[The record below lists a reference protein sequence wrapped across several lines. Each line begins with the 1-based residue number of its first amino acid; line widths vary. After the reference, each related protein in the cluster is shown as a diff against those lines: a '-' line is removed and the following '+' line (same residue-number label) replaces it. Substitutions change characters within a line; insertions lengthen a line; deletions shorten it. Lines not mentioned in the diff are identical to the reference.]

1 MIKTGYYIV
10 IFAAVLMF
18 NGCITK
24 YVEVERPGPQ
34 DQPAMSESGIP
45 ANAVMPRVMLLID
58 EKSLGTIATSEVE
71 SMAVKKIRAAKG
83 TVVDQDMVRANVKR
97 NQQLLKSVGD
107 SRGAAAMGQEYGADV
122 IIVGEAVA
130 KPSAR
135 RIAESNL
142 RTYEAAVTL
151 RAIRTDTSETI
162 ASASESASVFALE
175 DVSGGSKA
183 LKTAG
188 GKSIDA
194 LLPDMITE
202 WTSIAKSQSKAG
214 SVIVVSVGGVD
225 QMWKLK
231 KIREKLEKTEG
242 INKVTQR
249 SFASGAV
256 VFEVEASTASEVLA
270 EKIVSNPPDGLKYQS
285 LGVMRAKIELRAVSA
300 GR

>member
-1 MIKTGYYIV
+1 MRKTYAV
-10 IFAAVLMF
+10 IMAVALVF
-18 NGCITK
+18 NGCITR
-24 YVEVERPGPQ
+24 YIEVDRSVPQ
-34 DQPAMSESGIP
+34 DQSAATDSGL
-45 ANAVMPRVMLLID
+45 AADTVMPRVMLLID

-71 SMAVKKIRAAKG
+71 SLAVKKIRQAKG

-142 RTYEAAVTL
+142 RTYEAVVTL

-162 ASASESASVFALE
+162 ASSSESASVFALE

-183 LKTAG
+183 LKIAG
-188 GKSIDA
+188 GRSVEA

-202 WTSIAKSQSKAG
+202 WTSIAKSLSKAG
-214 SVIVVSVGGVD
+214 SAIVVSVGGVD

-231 KIREKLEKTEG
+231 KIREKLEQIEG
-242 INKVTQR
+242 ITKVTQR

-270 EKIVSNPPDGLKYQS
+270 EKIVSNPPEGLKYQS
-285 LGVMRAKIELRAVSA
+285 LGVMRAKIELRAVSS
-300 GR
+300 GS